1 MGYQI
6 HERTGT
12 PVRLSKKN
20 ELRLSVV
27 VPVYRAEHLMGPV
40 LSSISDYLKAMPW
53 RSEVIV
59 VDDGSPDDTARA
71 AARRTRT
78 VRNLRVLRH
87 KKSRGLGA
95 AARTGVRVS
104 CGKHVVICDADPTL
118 SMRLLGEI
126 ERGLDEGADAVF
138 ATRERDGGLGDTAFR
153 ALARWMVPEELSNV
167 PSGLRGFRMSVAKQL
182 ADRSLIDGATWDLE
196 WVTLARS
203 YGCHVRE
210 LPAFVAVGPGPR
222 LQSRSVRELWSIRKN
237 FGNDRYRMPRA
248 DRGSLEDTTF
258 VRNEFAAGR

>member
-1 MGYQI
+1 MGQL
-6 HERTGT
+6 HERPGT
-12 PVRLSKKN
+12 PVRLVKRN

-40 LSSISDYLKAMPW
+40 LSSISDYLKSMPW

-59 VDDGSPDDTARA
+59 VDDGSPDDTAVA
-71 AARRTRT
+71 AARRSRT

-87 KKSRGLGA
+87 KKPRGVGA
-95 AARTGVRVS
+95 AARTGVRVAA
-104 CGKHVVICDADPTL
+104 GKYVVVCDADPTL

-126 ERGLDEGADAVF
+126 ERALEEGADAVF
-138 ATRERDGGLGDTAFR
+138 ATREADGGLGDTAFR
-153 ALARWMVPEELSNV
+153 TLARWMVPEEMTNV
-167 PSGLRGFRMSVAKQL
+167 PSGLRGFRMAVGKQL
-182 ADRSLIDGATWDLE
+182 ADRSRIDGATWDLE

-222 LQSRSVRELWSIRKN
+222 LQSKSVRELWSIRKN
-237 FGNDRYRMPRA
+237 FGNDRYRLPRE

-258 VRNEFAAGR
+258 VRSEFAAKR